1 MRSHPNV
8 EAIQKEEWA
17 RDRKRESHVPILTLC
32 APSSMQDLSSQIGS
46 LTSLQRPPGGQR
58 RHQRGGSS
66 SRRLGHT
73 TISSLQPSMLPLTF
87 STLSQQSLT
96 LREHRWL
103 VRLAAPARGPHR
115 CCTAQAPGLPLPLPK
130 LLLHLQQYF
139 FCVIW
144 SAIDFNCDNLWDL
157 HCCYKLEKWNIFYWY

>member
-1 MRSHPNV
+1 MNLNTSISV
-8 EAIQKEEWA
+8 SWLFVVWGTS
-17 RDRKRESHVPILTLC
+17 RDPYWYIKPIWFKIIDIEPERRFVNLFDEFSPLC
-32 APSSMQDLSSQIGS
+32 G
-46 LTSLQRPPGGQR
+46 
-58 RHQRGGSS
+58 S

-103 VRLAAPARGPHR
+103 VRLAAPARGPVPPRRALLH
-115 CCTAQAPGLPLPLPK
+115 APGLPLPLPK

-139 FCVIW
+139 FV
-144 SAIDFNCDNLWDL
+144 CDLECNRLQLWQSL
-157 HCCYKLEKWNIFYWY
+157 GSTLLLYKLEKWNIFYWRICTK